1 MPIETAQHPRAQI
14 SPGRLWFGTAAAAVA
29 WALQGVICE
38 IISAKAC
45 QNNIGSWGARSP
57 GAVGLLMA
65 VVTLIALVFAVAG
78 GLISFR
84 NWRQAANQ
92 FDLLHTDGRRRI
104 EFMALVGTLASVA
117 FVVGILWA
125 GIPLIMLDVCV
136 KAR

>member
-1 MPIETAQHPRAQI
+1 
-14 SPGRLWFGTAAAAVA
+14 
-29 WALQGVICE
+29 
-38 IISAKAC
+38 
-45 QNNIGSWGARSP
+45 
-57 GAVGLLMA
+57 MA